1 MHPSIEAKNT
11 AYLKHNQQ
19 PTAHTLRDLRSARSE
34 VQKNARHYANQYWTT
49 LCESIQKA
57 SDTGNLREMYNGIKL
72 AIGPSVKKVAPLK
85 SKDGDIISDKS
96 KQMDRWVEHY
106 LELYSEETEVA
117 QTAIDD
123 LPRLPTMHELDA
135 EPTIE
140 ELGKALDL
148 LSSGKAPGNDG
159 IPAEV
164 LKCSKASL
172 LPILHGLLIKC
183 WREGSVP
190 QDMRDANIHTL
201 YKNKGDKG
209 DCNNYRGISLLSIT
223 GKLYARVVLWRL
235 QKLADRIYPE
245 AQCGFRSGRSTIDMI
260 FSLRQ
265 LQEKCQEQQ
274 KPLYIAFVDLTK
286 AFDTVS
292 RSGLYKILEKIGCPP
307 RLLSLVES
315 FHEDMQSTV
324 NFDGTTSASFKIK
337 KGVKQGCVLAATLFC
352 IFFSMLLSYAF
363 KGTEDDIHLYTRSD
377 GKLFNMRRLQAKSK
391 RRKISIK
398 ELLFADDAALV
409 AHSESKLQAL
419 IDRLQDACEKF
430 SLTISVKKT
439 VVMAQGVKNPPVV
452 KLNNTPLEVVSKFCY
467 LGSTTTE
474 SSTLDDEIN
483 TRIGKAATTFGRLTK
498 RAWRNPKLTT
508 KTKMSIYQACILST
522 LLYGSETWTSYS
534 YQEKKLNSFHLRCL
548 RRLFEISWMD
558 KVSNEE
564 VLQRASLPTVSALI
578 KQRRLRWLGHVR
590 RMDDGRIPKDLLY
603 GEIAEAKRPV
613 GRPKLRFKDVCKR
626 DLKAMG
632 MPADSWEAMAENR
645 VVWRSTIHEGVK
657 YHDKGWFNQLA
668 KKREKRKCGRAHLQT
683 PS

>member
-1 MHPSIEAKNT
+1 
-11 AYLKHNQQ
+11 
-19 PTAHTLRDLRSARSE
+19 
-34 VQKNARHYANQYWTT
+34 
-49 LCESIQKA
+49 
-57 SDTGNLREMYNGIKL
+57 MYNGIKL

-96 KQMDRWVEHY
+96 KQMDRWVEHC

-183 WREGSVP
+183 WRQGSVP

-292 RSGLYKILEKIGCPP
+292 RSGLY
-307 RLLSLVES
+307 
-315 FHEDMQSTV
+315 
-324 NFDGTTSASFKIK
+324 
-337 KGVKQGCVLAATLFC
+337 
-352 IFFSMLLSYAF
+352 
-363 KGTEDDIHLYTRSD
+363 
-377 GKLFNMRRLQAKSK
+377 
-391 RRKISIK
+391 
-398 ELLFADDAALV
+398 
-409 AHSESKLQAL
+409 
-419 IDRLQDACEKF
+419 
-430 SLTISVKKT
+430 
-439 VVMAQGVKNPPVV
+439 
-452 KLNNTPLEVVSKFCY
+452 
-467 LGSTTTE
+467 
-474 SSTLDDEIN
+474 
-483 TRIGKAATTFGRLTK
+483 
-498 RAWRNPKLTT
+498 
-508 KTKMSIYQACILST
+508 
-522 LLYGSETWTSYS
+522 
-534 YQEKKLNSFHLRCL
+534 
-548 RRLFEISWMD
+548 
-558 KVSNEE
+558 
-564 VLQRASLPTVSALI
+564 
-578 KQRRLRWLGHVR
+578 
-590 RMDDGRIPKDLLY
+590 
-603 GEIAEAKRPV
+603 
-613 GRPKLRFKDVCKR
+613 
-626 DLKAMG
+626 
-632 MPADSWEAMAENR
+632 
-645 VVWRSTIHEGVK
+645 
-657 YHDKGWFNQLA
+657 
-668 KKREKRKCGRAHLQT
+668 
-683 PS
+683 